1 MKLFADGA
9 DFEGIVKAA
18 KDPRITGFTTNP
30 TLMAQAGV
38 TNYTE
43 FAHKTLEFLKAN
55 RPDTCISFEVFAD
68 DHDGMVRQAF
78 EIDSWGHQHGY
89 DVYVKIPAYF
99 TWGGDTLDV
108 INELSFNE
116 IKLNVTAIFT
126 RQQVNSIFNNLN
138 KKIPSIISIFAGRI
152 ADTGVDPMT
161 IFQDI
166 KALKRLTANA
176 GIEDKVEYLWASPR
190 EIYNYV
196 QAEQAGADIITMT
209 PDLIKKLD
217 NFGKNLEIFSL
228 ETCKMFYDDAVKSGF
243 KI

>member
-9 DFEGIVKAA
+9 DFDGIVKAA

-38 TNYTE
+38 TYYDE
-43 FAHKTLEFLKAN
+43 FARKTISYLSTV
-55 RPDTCISFEVFAD
+55 RPDTCLSLEVFAD

-78 EIDSWGHQHGY
+78 EIDSWGHNSGY

-99 TWGGDTLDV
+99 TDGRDTLGV

-116 IKLNVTAIFT
+116 IKLNVTAVFT
-126 RQQVNSIFNNLN
+126 REQVNNIFNNLN

-166 KALKRLTANA
+166 KALKWLHTNA
-176 GIEDKVEYLWASPR
+176 GIEDKIEYLWASPR

-217 NFGKNLEIFSL
+217 NFGKDLEIFSL
-228 ETCKMFYDDAVKSGF
+228 ETCKMFYNDAVKSGF